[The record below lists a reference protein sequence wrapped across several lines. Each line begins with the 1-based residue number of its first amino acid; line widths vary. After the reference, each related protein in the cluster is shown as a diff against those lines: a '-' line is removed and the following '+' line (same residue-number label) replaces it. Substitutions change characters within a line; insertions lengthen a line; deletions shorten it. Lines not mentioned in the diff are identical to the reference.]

1 MRKVWIVLA
10 MLAVLLT
17 GGWARAQEEQG
28 ALERVVDSL
37 ELSGWQEEA
46 DFDVRGLILELCAK
60 PEAVDWEGL
69 LSQVKAKL
77 IQVLAFVPGALL
89 SLTVPALL
97 CALNRRFLTGELA
110 QAAQLVCYL
119 GEAQALIA
127 LFLGELTSARSA
139 IERVGGLTEKVYP
152 VLLTL
157 LSMTGGNAAAGVM
170 RPLYAFLSG
179 ALSSGLY
186 RSAFVLASCA
196 AAVAAAGRLSPD
208 VRLHGLLKLLTSVS
222 GYLTGACMTAFL
234 AILTAGG
241 LLGAARDG
249 VTIRAAKY
257 AIDSL
262 LPVVGGEVAG
272 AMDAVTLSAALVR
285 NAAGITGLVLML
297 GVCLAPIARLVACML
312 ICRVA
317 GALVEPL
324 HAGEI
329 SACLQDFS
337 SVLRILLIAL
347 CACAVLFVILV
358 GAALRAGTLVFAMR

>member
-1 MRKVWIVLA
+1 MRKVWIVLV
-10 MLAVLLT
+10 VLLALLC
-17 GGWARAQEEQG
+17 GGARAEEAGQG
-28 ALERVVDSL
+28 TPEAVVDSL

-46 DFDVRGLILELCAK
+46 DFDVRGLILDLCAK
-60 PEAVDWEGL
+60 PEAVDWQGL
-69 LSQVKAKL
+69 LSLAKARL
-77 IQVLAFVPGALL
+77 REAVAFAPGALL
-89 SLTVPALL
+89 SLTIPAIL
-97 CALNRRFLTGELA
+97 CALNRRFLSGELA
-110 QAAQLVCYL
+110 QAAQLVCFL
-119 GEAQALIA
+119 GEAQALIV
-127 LFLGELTSARSA
+127 LFLGELASARAA

-170 RPLYAFLSG
+170 RPLYALLSG

-241 LLGAARDG
+241 LLGATRDG

-297 GVCLAPIARLVACML
+297 GVCLAPIARVVACML

-358 GAALRAGTLVFAMR
+358 GATLRAGALVFSLR

>member
-1 MRKVWIVLA
+1 M
-10 MLAVLLT
+10 
-17 GGWARAQEEQG
+17 
-28 ALERVVDSL
+28 
-37 ELSGWQEEA
+37 
-46 DFDVRGLILELCAK
+46 
-60 PEAVDWEGL
+60 
-69 LSQVKAKL
+69 
-77 IQVLAFVPGALL
+77 
-89 SLTVPALL
+89 
-97 CALNRRFLTGELA
+97 
-110 QAAQLVCYL
+110 
-119 GEAQALIA
+119 
-127 LFLGELTSARSA
+127 
-139 IERVGGLTEKVYP
+139 GGLTEKVYP

-241 LLGAARDG
+241 LLGATRDG

-297 GVCLAPIARLVACML
+297 GVCLAPIARVVACML

-358 GAALRAGTLVFAMR
+358 GATLRAGALVFSLR